1 MDTENTKM
9 FGQTCLCFE
18 SVEIATLQ
26 QRVYSF
32 SFTRTLTPTYAQ
44 CTSDCLFIGSGQ
56 RRSRPVT
63 GIKRHVFVC
72 LQNGQEISMN
82 RREIN
87 GIIYRHRFITL
98 KWDSK
103 FTNVKPP

>member
-1 MDTENTKM
+1 MNGT
-9 FGQTCLCFE
+9 
-18 SVEIATLQ
+18 Q
-26 QRVYSF
+26 Q
-32 SFTRTLTPTYAQ
+32 
-44 CTSDCLFIGSGQ
+44 
-56 RRSRPVT
+56 
-63 GIKRHVFVC
+63 KRHVFVC